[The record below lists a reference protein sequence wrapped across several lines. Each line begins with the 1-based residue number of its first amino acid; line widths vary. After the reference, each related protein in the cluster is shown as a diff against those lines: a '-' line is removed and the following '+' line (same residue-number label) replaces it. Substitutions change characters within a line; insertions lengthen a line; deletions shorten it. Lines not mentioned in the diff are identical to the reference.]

1 MNRVTDGTSE
11 TQLTRRDVIKTGL
24 ATTAGVALSTTLLA
38 GCMNDKIREKPA
50 KIITGK
56 VNIGPA
62 RQYPAGTVSL
72 AYMEAHGIAI
82 ANDSDTVIAIRPVCT
97 HAGCAAPWHEELNKF
112 VCPCH
117 RSTFNL
123 LGLVLTGPARKPLPE
138 VIAQKNDDG
147 TLTVD
152 LDKLYA
158 IAIPTAK

>member
-1 MNRVTDGTSE
+1 MDRVTDGTPE
-11 TQLTRRDVIKTGL
+11 NQMTRREVIKTGL
-24 ATTAGVALSTTLLA
+24 VATAGVALSSTLLA
-38 GCMNDKIREKPA
+38 GCAEEMIREKPA
-50 KIITGK
+50 KLISGK

-72 AYMEAHGIAI
+72 AFMEAHGIAI

-97 HAGCAAPWHEELNKF
+97 HAGCAAPWQEEKNKF

-117 RSTFNL
+117 KSTFNL

-138 VIAQKNDDG
+138 VVATKNEDG

-158 IAIPTAK
+158 IAIPTGK